1 MQFWKS
7 QPAPKRTSGR
17 VVQRKKLH
25 ARAASRAEEINEYEG
40 ESEPGMKLSQA
51 FFVVLVLHVIAVGG
65 IYAFSQFKEHSK
77 AKSASKAEA
86 LAAAQK
92 VEADSIEAKATPV
105 VADKP
110 ATVPKTY
117 TVVAGDTLKRI
128 ASKSNTSIAN
138 IEKLNELAPGA
149 VLHVGQVLTVGS
161 MPKTAETEAK
171 PVAQK
176 TTPAPSIVAKAP
188 PVKAPEIA
196 SAKPQA
202 KTEAAPE
209 KATSTPASY
218 IVAKGDTPISI
229 AKKLKVSQETLMKAN
244 NIDDPRKL
252 KIGQTIKVP

>member
-1 MQFWKS
+1 MQIWKS
-7 QPAPKRTSGR
+7 QPAPKRTTGR

-25 ARAASRAEEINEYEG
+25 ARAASKANEIDDYEG

-65 IYAFSQFKEHSK
+65 IYGFSQFKEHSK
-77 AKSASKAEA
+77 AKSAVKAEA
-86 LAAAQK
+86 IAAAQK
-92 VEADSIEAKATPV
+92 VEADTLAAKNLPV
-105 VADKP
+105 VAEKP
-110 ATVPKTY
+110 ATIPKTY

-161 MPKTAETEAK
+161 MLKSAETEKK
-171 PVAQK
+171 P
-176 TTPAPSIVAKAP
+176 TTANAAGPSIVAKAP
-188 PVKAPEIA
+188 PVIVTETA
-196 SAKPQA
+196 SAKTQA

-209 KATSTPASY
+209 KESPSKASY
-218 IVAKGDTPISI
+218 VVAKGDTPISI

-252 KIGQTIKVP
+252 KIGQTIKIP

>member
-1 MQFWKS
+1 MQIWKS
-7 QPAPKRTSGR
+7 QPAPKRTTGR
-17 VVQRKKLH
+17 IVQRKKLH
-25 ARAASRAEEINEYEG
+25 ARAASKTSEIEDYET
-40 ESEPGMKLSQA
+40 ESEPGMKLSTA

-65 IYAFSQFKEHSK
+65 IYGFSQFKEHSK
-77 AKSASKAEA
+77 AKSTAKAEA
-86 LAAAQK
+86 LAATQK
-92 VEADSIEAKATPV
+92 VEADTLAAKNPPV
-105 VADKP
+105 VAEKP
-110 ATVPKTY
+110 ATIPKTY

-128 ASKSNTSIAN
+128 ASKSNTGIAN

-161 MPKTAETEAK
+161 MLKTAEAEKK
-171 PVAQK
+171 PTAGK
-176 TTPAPSIVAKAP
+176 TIAPLIVAKAP
-188 PVKAPEIA
+188 PAKVTEIV

-209 KATSTPASY
+209 KDTPSKSSY

-229 AKKLKVSQETLMKAN
+229 AKKLKVSQEKLMKAN

>member
-1 MQFWKS
+1 MQIWKS
-7 QPAPKRTSGR
+7 QPAPKRTTGR

-25 ARAASRAEEINEYEG
+25 ARAASKANEIEDYEG

-65 IYAFSQFKEHSK
+65 IYGFSQFKEHSK
-77 AKSASKAEA
+77 AKSAVKAEA
-86 LAAAQK
+86 IAAAQK
-92 VEADSIEAKATPV
+92 VEADTLAAKNLPV
-105 VADKP
+105 VAEKP
-110 ATVPKTY
+110 ATIPKTY

-161 MPKTAETEAK
+161 MLKSAETEKK
-171 PVAQK
+171 PTA
-176 TTPAPSIVAKAP
+176 ANAAGPSIVAKAP
-188 PVKAPEIA
+188 PVIVTETA
-196 SAKPQA
+196 SAKTQA

-209 KATSTPASY
+209 KESPSKASY
-218 IVAKGDTPISI
+218 VVAKGDTPISI

-252 KIGQTIKVP
+252 KIGQTIKIP

>member
-1 MQFWKS
+1 MQIWKS
-7 QPAPKRTSGR
+7 QPAPKRTTGR

-25 ARAASRAEEINEYEG
+25 ARAASKANEIEDYEG

-65 IYAFSQFKEHSK
+65 IYGFSQFKEHSK
-77 AKSASKAEA
+77 AKSAVKAEA
-86 LAAAQK
+86 IAAAQK
-92 VEADSIEAKATPV
+92 VEADTLAAKNLPV
-105 VADKP
+105 VAEKP
-110 ATVPKTY
+110 ATIPKTY

-128 ASKSNTSIAN
+128 ASKSNTSISN

-161 MPKTAETEAK
+161 MLKTAETEKK
-171 PVAQK
+171 P
-176 TTPAPSIVAKAP
+176 TTANTAGPSIVAKAP
-188 PVKAPEIA
+188 PVKVTESIT
-196 SAKPQA
+196 AKTQA
-202 KTEAAPE
+202 KTDAAPE
-209 KATSTPASY
+209 KESSSKASY

-252 KIGQTIKVP
+252 KIGQTIKIP

>member
-25 ARAASRAEEINEYEG
+25 ARAASKAEEIDDYEG

-51 FFVVLVLHVIAVGG
+51 FLVVLLLHVLAVGG
-65 IYAFSQFKEHSK
+65 IYGFSQFKEHSK
-77 AKSASKAEA
+77 AKIAIKAEA
-86 LAAAQK
+86 NAAAQK
-92 VEADSIEAKATPV
+92 MEADTLAAKNTPT
-105 VADKP
+105 VAEKP
-110 ATVPKTY
+110 ATIPKTY
-117 TVVAGDTLKRI
+117 TVVAGDTLKKI
-128 ASKSNTSIAN
+128 ASKSNTSIAS
-138 IEKLNELAPGA
+138 IEKLNDLSPGA
-149 VLHVGQVLTVGS
+149 VLHVGQVLTVGT
-161 MPKTAETEAK
+161 MLKTPEAADKTASS
-171 PVAQK
+171 K

-188 PVKAPEIA
+188 AVKAPETA
-196 SAKPQA
+196 TA
-202 KTEAAPE
+202 KTPTKTEEAPE
-209 KATSTPASY
+209 KESTSSASY

>member
-1 MQFWKS
+1 MQIWKS
-7 QPAPKRTSGR
+7 QPAPKRTTGR

-25 ARAASRAEEINEYEG
+25 ARAASKANEIEDYEG

-65 IYAFSQFKEHSK
+65 IYGFSQFKEHSK
-77 AKSASKAEA
+77 AKTAVKAEA
-86 LAAAQK
+86 IAASQK
-92 VEADSIEAKATPV
+92 VEADTLATKNPPTI
-105 VADKP
+105 AEKP
-110 ATVPKTY
+110 APIPKTY

-161 MPKTAETEAK
+161 MLKTAVAEEK
-171 PVAQK
+171 PAA
-176 TTPAPSIVAKAP
+176 TNTSGPSIVAKAP
-188 PVKAPEIA
+188 PVKVTESIT
-196 SAKPQA
+196 AKTQA
-202 KTEAAPE
+202 KTDAAPE
-209 KATSTPASY
+209 KESSSKASY

-252 KIGQTIKVP
+252 KIGQTIKIP

>member
-1 MQFWKS
+1 MAS
-7 QPAPKRTSGR
+7 ANSRSIRKRKAQAKR
-17 VVQRKKLH
+17 
-25 ARAASRAEEINEYEG
+25 
-40 ESEPGMKLSQA
+40 KLSP
-51 FFVVLVLHVIAVGG
+51 
-65 IYAFSQFKEHSK
+65 
-77 AKSASKAEA
+77 
-86 LAAAQK
+86 
-92 VEADSIEAKATPV
+92 PV
-105 VADKP
+105 VAAKP

-171 PVAQK
+171 PVVEK
-176 TTPAPSIVAKAP
+176 TTSAPSIVAKAP

>member
-1 MQFWKS
+1 MQIWKS
-7 QPAPKRTSGR
+7 QPAPKRTTGR

-25 ARAASRAEEINEYEG
+25 ARAASKANEIDDYEG

-51 FFVVLVLHVIAVGG
+51 FFVVLVLHIIAVGG
-65 IYAFSQFKEHSK
+65 IYGFSQFKEHSK
-77 AKSASKAEA
+77 AKSAVKAEA
-86 LAAAQK
+86 IAAAQK
-92 VEADSIEAKATPV
+92 VEADTLAAKNLPV
-105 VADKP
+105 VAEKP
-110 ATVPKTY
+110 ATIPKTY

-161 MPKTAETEAK
+161 MLKTAVAEGK
-171 PVAQK
+171 PAAAN
-176 TTPAPSIVAKAP
+176 TSGPSIVAKAP
-188 PVKAPEIA
+188 PVIVTETA
-196 SAKPQA
+196 SAKTQA

-209 KATSTPASY
+209 KESPSKASY
-218 IVAKGDTPISI
+218 VVAKGDTPISI

-252 KIGQTIKVP
+252 KIGQTIKIP

>member
-17 VVQRKKLH
+17 VVQRKKMH

-161 MPKTAETEAK
+161 MLKTAVAEEK
-171 PVAQK
+171 PAAAN
-176 TTPAPSIVAKAP
+176 TSGPSIVAKAP
-188 PVKAPEIA
+188 PVKVTETIA
-196 SAKPQA
+196 TKPQA
-202 KTEAAPE
+202 KTDAAPE
-209 KATSTPASY
+209 KESSSKASY
-218 IVAKGDTPISI
+218 VVAKGDTPISI

>member
-1 MQFWKS
+1 MQIWKS
-7 QPAPKRTSGR
+7 QPAPKRTTGR

-25 ARAASRAEEINEYEG
+25 ARAASKANEIEDYEG

-65 IYAFSQFKEHSK
+65 IYGFSQFKEHSK
-77 AKSASKAEA
+77 AKSAVKAEA
-86 LAAAQK
+86 IAAAQK
-92 VEADSIEAKATPV
+92 VEADTLAAKNLPV
-105 VADKP
+105 VAEKP
-110 ATVPKTY
+110 ATIPKTY

-161 MPKTAETEAK
+161 MLKTAVAEEK
-171 PVAQK
+171 PAAAN
-176 TTPAPSIVAKAP
+176 TSGPSIVAKAP
-188 PVKAPEIA
+188 PVKVTETA

-209 KATSTPASY
+209 KESPSKASY
-218 IVAKGDTPISI
+218 VVAKGDTPISI

-252 KIGQTIKVP
+252 KIGQTIKIP

>member
-7 QPAPKRTSGR
+7 QPAPKRPSGR

-25 ARAASRAEEINEYEG
+25 ARAASKSEEISDYEG
-40 ESEPGMKLSQA
+40 ESEPVMKLSQA
-51 FFVVLVLHVIAVGG
+51 FLVVLVLHVVAVGG
-65 IYAFSQFKEHSK
+65 IYGFSQFKEHSK
-77 AKSASKAEA
+77 AKSAMKAEA

-92 VEADSIEAKATPV
+92 IEADTLAAKTAPA
-105 VADKP
+105 VAEKP

-128 ASKSNTSIAN
+128 AAKSNTSIAN

-161 MPKTAETEAK
+161 MLKTAETEDKTAAAK
-171 PVAQK
+171 TA
-176 TTPAPSIVAKAP
+176 PAPSIVAKAP
-188 PVKAPEIA
+188 PVKVTETVA
-196 SAKPQA
+196 AKTQA
-202 KTEAAPE
+202 KTEAAPAKE
-209 KATSTPASY
+209 NPTTASY

>member
-1 MQFWKS
+1 MQIWKS
-7 QPAPKRTSGR
+7 QPAPKRTPGR

-25 ARAASRAEEINEYEG
+25 ARAASKANEIEEYEG

-65 IYAFSQFKEHSK
+65 IYGFSQFKEHSK
-77 AKSASKAEA
+77 AKSAVKAEA
-86 LAAAQK
+86 IAAAQK
-92 VEADSIEAKATPV
+92 VEADTLAAKNLPV
-105 VADKP
+105 AAEKP
-110 ATVPKTY
+110 ATIPKTY

-161 MPKTAETEAK
+161 MLKTAVAEEK
-171 PVAQK
+171 PAAAN
-176 TTPAPSIVAKAP
+176 TSGPSIVAKAP
-188 PVKAPEIA
+188 PVKVTETA

-209 KATSTPASY
+209 KESPSKASY
-218 IVAKGDTPISI
+218 VVAKGDTPISI

-252 KIGQTIKVP
+252 KIGQTIKIP